1 MTTNVNAES
10 KEAAELR
17 RLADQLYEGARR
29 GVVDPT
35 LSAPSSDLDV
45 ALRVQLAVLD
55 RWRAAGERLGGW
67 KSGLTSRAAR
77 DMLGKGFRPFGFMLE
92 SRILPS
98 GAHLKRSAIG
108 RCKVEAEL
116 CVIMKTPLRG
126 AVDPAA
132 ARAAVGAIAPAFEI
146 NELRFPSF
154 PPPFLLLADNL
165 AQWGA
170 VVGRPFAPP
179 PPRLVDTTVQL
190 MVDGKVIDVA
200 TPGDTMDDPFVAL
213 ARMTTTLDRFGLG
226 LEAGQR
232 VITGAFADVAVPGAC
247 TVTARFGDWGDVS
260 ITFDDA

>member
-1 MTTNVNAES
+1 MTTNAEGS
-10 KEAAELR
+10 REPDELR

-29 GVVDPT
+29 GAVDAA
-35 LSAPSSDLDV
+35 LIAPSSDLDV

-77 DMLGKGFRPFGFMLE
+77 DMLGKGFRPFGFMLD

-116 CVIMKTPLRG
+116 CVIMKAPLRG

-154 PPPFLLLADNL
+154 PAPFLLLADNL

-170 VVGRPFAPP
+170 VVGGPCGPP
-179 PPRLVDTTVQL
+179 ATRLVDTTVEL
-190 MVDGKVIDVA
+190 MKDGQVIETA

-213 ARMTTTLDRFGLG
+213 SRLATTLDRFGLG
-226 LEAGQR
+226 LEPGQR
-232 VITGAFADVAVPGAC
+232 VITGAFADVVVTGAC
-247 TVTARFGDWGDVS
+247 TVTARFGDWGEVS